1 MSINIKFSEYSID
14 HIKDYIDNKLFL
26 KLKRLDVETIKDL
39 IELDIDFFKNQ
50 KGVGE
55 NAVNLL
61 IQLKEY
67 ILKNEVRVLKY
78 VQEKTNIITIPKE
91 DSESNFLI
99 QTSSVVSTYC
109 SFFKQTGHQSVIEKL

>member
-26 KLKRLDVETIKDL
+26 KLKRLDVESIKDL

-50 KGVGE
+50 KGIGE

-67 ILKNEVRVLKY
+67 IGKNEERVLKY

-99 QTSSVVSTYC
+99 QTSSVVSKYC
-109 SFFKQTGHQSVIEKL
+109 SFFKKITKLDIFC